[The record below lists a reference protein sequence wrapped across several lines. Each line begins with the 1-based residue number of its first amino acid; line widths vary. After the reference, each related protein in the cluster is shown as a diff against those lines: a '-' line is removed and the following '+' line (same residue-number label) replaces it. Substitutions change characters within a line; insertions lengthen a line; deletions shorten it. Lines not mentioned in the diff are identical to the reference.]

1 MIIDDLANRKHECDI
16 LLDQT
21 YGRDLNDYKGLV
33 PEKCKILAGS
43 DYVLLRPE
51 FVKLR
56 PKALEKRRNTKEIK
70 RILISLGGS
79 DPNCYTLK
87 ALELVKES
95 GFDGIVDVVLGF
107 SENNVEKIQ
116 QYVNSMVNKV
126 NIHSNANMASLIYE
140 ADLAIGAAGSSVWE
154 RCCLGLRQ
162 YLIQTAENQNNV
174 IKLFPNNKSEFYSI
188 INADYGNYV
197 IDNDILIDGTGCAK
211 ACSYLNV

>member
-1 MIIDDLANRKHECDI
+1 M
-16 LLDQT
+16 
-21 YGRDLNDYKGLV
+21 
-33 PEKCKILAGS
+33 
-43 DYVLLRPE
+43 LLRPE

-56 PKALEKRRNTKEIK
+56 QQALEKRRNTKKIK

-95 GFDGIVDVVLGF
+95 GFNGIVDVVLGF

-140 ADLAIGAAGSSVWE
+140 ADLAVGAAGSSVWE
-154 RCCLGLRQ
+154 RCCLGLPQ

-188 INADYGNYV
+188 INTDYDKYI

-211 ACSYLNV
+211 VCSYLNV